1 MSYARR
7 TCGRI
12 FSHVTT
18 DVISADVIFRRDA
31 TFPDEASGSMHQQVT
46 QRLPLHVQAEEFA
59 RQHTMQPNNTQMKLE
74 T

>member
-1 MSYARR
+1 MLYARQ

-31 TFPDEASGSMHQQVT
+31 TIPDEASGSLHQLVM
-46 QRLPLHVQAEEFA
+46 QRLPLHVQAGEFA

-74 T
+74 A